1 MKNIQRNKKIAVA
14 VVITVRWIILGLSNS
29 GKIDYMIYRKKLM
42 CMHIIIL
49 LNNNWFP
56 LIKQSDPCILKERF
70 LLWDKS
76 LQDGKGNWRGAP
88 TIQES

>member
-1 MKNIQRNKKIAVA
+1 MKNIQRNKKIAIA

-29 GKIDYMIYRKKLM
+29 GKIDYMIYQKKLR
-42 CMHIIIL
+42 CMHIIIC

-56 LIKQSDPCILKERF
+56 LIKQSDPSILKERF
-70 LLWDKS
+70 LLRDES
-76 LQDGKGNWRGAP
+76 LQDDKANSQGTP